1 MGEVGLNYCRSHSC
15 ADSNRIEYHD
25 GKRLNRKGDSFRKVR
40 VYNTM
45 IVARGNQNIH
55 RSRKQRGDPTK

>member
-25 GKRLNRKGDSFRKVR
+25 AKRLNRKSDSFRRVR
-40 VYNTM
+40 VYNAM
-45 IVARGNQNIH
+45 IVAGGNQTVH
-55 RSRKQRGDPTK
+55 RSRKQRGDRTK